1 MTNDTMRGP
10 LDLAGLGRGTTG
22 RTLIMGVVNVT
33 PDSFSDGGDHFAA
46 ETAIAGARRMATEGA
61 DILDIGGESTRPGAT
76 PIDAETELGR
86 VMPVLTAL
94 AGDGGPPLSIDTYKA
109 VVAEAALNAGARI
122 VNDVTGLRRDPD
134 IANIAAAH
142 DAVLVIGHWDLGA
155 RHSAASVIDDMRR
168 FFEASIAMALG
179 AGVAERRILLDPGI
193 GFGKGEAENLAVL
206 AGLGQIVVLGFPVL
220 VGASRKRFIGAL
232 TGRAPKERLA
242 GTLAAHCLA
251 AAEGASLVRAHDIAA
266 HRDALAVTDAI
277 LAAGGAVRQGP

>member
-1 MTNDTMRGP
+1 MTNDTMRSP

-33 PDSFSDGGDHFAA
+33 PDSFSDGGDHLEA
-46 ETAIAGARRMATEGA
+46 EAAIAGARRMAAEGA

-76 PIDAETELGR
+76 PIDAATELAR
-86 VMPVLTAL
+86 VMPVLAAL
-94 AGDGGPPLSIDTYKA
+94 ANDDGPPLSIDTYKA
-109 VVAEAALNAGARI
+109 AVAEAALTAGARI

-134 IANIAAAH
+134 IAGVAAAH
-142 DAVLVIGHWDLGA
+142 DAILVIGHWDLAA
-155 RHSAASVIDDMRR
+155 RHSAASVIDDIKR
-168 FFEASIAMALG
+168 FFDAAIAMAVR

-206 AGLGQIVVLGFPVL
+206 AGLGHMAALGFPVL

-277 LAAGGAVRQGP
+277 LAAGGVQQQGP